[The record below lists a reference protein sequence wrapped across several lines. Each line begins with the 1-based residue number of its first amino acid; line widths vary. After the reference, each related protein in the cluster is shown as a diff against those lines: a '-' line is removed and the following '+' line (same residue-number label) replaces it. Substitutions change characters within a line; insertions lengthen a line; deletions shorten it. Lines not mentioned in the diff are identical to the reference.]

1 MDVDN
6 LRLDS
11 LFNIKIKPL
20 LGEMIDIDCDGG
32 ACTGA
37 ADYIA
42 KIVSVGG
49 LQALIA
55 GARKP
60 RIILL

>member
-42 KIVSVGG
+42 RIVYVGE
-49 LQALIA
+49 LRILRA
-55 GARKP
+55 GARQL
-60 RIILL
+60 RIIVL